1 MFVRFTPQRDAESAD
16 IAKETQ
22 ELASSPDAGLHELA
36 GIYRSR
42 GLSKELS
49 LEVAKQLSAH
59 DRLAAHLRDEL
70 GIEENNRARPLQAAW
85 ISAVSFAL
93 FALVPIIALLVAPA
107 AYRMHM
113 IATITVVSLASL
125 GALGGHLA
133 GAPKVRA
140 SLRVSI
146 GGALAMAV
154 TAGIGHLLGV
164 TV

>member
-1 MFVRFTPQRDAESAD
+1 MPDDDAVQHPKFFSREGYAERFARGDSY
-16 IAKETQ
+16 
-22 ELASSPDAGLHELA
+22 GLL
-36 GIYRSR
+36 
-42 GLSKELS
+42 L
-49 LEVAKQLSAH
+49 
-59 DRLAAHLRDEL
+59 
-70 GIEENNRARPLQAAW
+70 
-85 ISAVSFAL
+85 
-93 FALVPIIALLVAPA
+93 ALLVAPA

-113 IATITVVSLASL
+113 IAAVTLLSLASL

-140 SLRVSI
+140 SLRVTL